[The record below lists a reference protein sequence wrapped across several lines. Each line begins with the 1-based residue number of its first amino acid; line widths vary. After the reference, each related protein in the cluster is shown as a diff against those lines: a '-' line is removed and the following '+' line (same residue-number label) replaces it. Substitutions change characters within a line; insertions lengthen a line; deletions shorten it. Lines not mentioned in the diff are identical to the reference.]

1 MSQKLKLT
9 SAAALVATSIAAPAA
24 AELRYE
30 NGNGGWVQ
38 LYGQFNPAITSVDDG
53 QQSETNVTDSSI
65 SNSRIGVRGGQ
76 EFGANTF
83 TFRFETGLSLPG
95 SADIDQFGRNTSGWS
110 REDIRHIDFA
120 LSGNYGKFSAGQGS
134 MASDGA
140 AGVDLSYVGTV
151 LNSATTD
158 YNDSFLFRD
167 TAGALSGPTVGDTV
181 SDLDGP
187 RRTRLRY
194 DTPEFN
200 GFSAAI
206 AYGQNTLSR
215 TDDDDYYDIALN
227 YANDFGAAEFQATIA
242 HLVRDRANGA
252 KRSDTVGSASVK
264 LQNGLS
270 FTMAAGNRSDDAA
283 GATDPSYVYGK
294 IAYEQDWFSIGTTGI
309 GIHYKDGSDFDTN
322 GSKTKVIG
330 IGVAQRVDPINA
342 DVYFGYQQH
351 EHDAVAANYQDN
363 TSMILGARWK
373 F

>member
-9 SAAALVATSIAAPAA
+9 SAVALVSASIAVPAA

-30 NGNGGWVQ
+30 NGSGGWVR
-38 LYGQFNPAITSVDDG
+38 LYGQFNPAVTSVDDG
-53 QQSETNVTDSSI
+53 QQRETNVTDSSI
-65 SNSRIGVRGGQ
+65 SSSRIGVRGGQ

-83 TFRFETGLSLPG
+83 LFRFETSLNLPG
-95 SADIDQFGRNTSGWS
+95 SADINQNGRNTSGWS
-110 REDIRHIDFA
+110 RENIRYVDFA
-120 LSGNYGKFSAGQGS
+120 LRGTYGTFSAGQGS

-140 AGVDLSYVGTV
+140 AGNDLSYVGVV

-158 YNDSFLFRD
+158 VNGSFIFRD
-167 TAGALSGPTVGDTV
+167 IAGALSGPTVGDTI

-187 RRTRLRY
+187 RRARLRY

-200 GFSAAI
+200 GFSAAV
-206 AYGQNTLSR
+206 AYGKNVLSS

-227 YANDFGAAEFQATIA
+227 YSQDFGGTEFQAGIA
-242 HLVRDRANGA
+242 HLIRDRANGS
-252 KRSDTVGSASVK
+252 KRADTVGSASVK

-270 FTMAAGNRSDDAA
+270 FTMAAGKRSDDAA
-283 GATDPSYVYGK
+283 GATDPNYVYGK

-309 GIHYKDGSDFDTN
+309 GVHYQDGGDFDSS
-322 GSKTKVIG
+322 GSKSKVIG
-330 IGVAQRVDPINA
+330 IGIAQRIDPINA
-342 DVYFGYQQH
+342 DAYFGYQQH
-351 EHDAVAANYQDN
+351 EFDSVVANYQDN

>member
-9 SAAALVATSIAAPAA
+9 SAVALVATGIAAPAA

-30 NGNGGWVQ
+30 NASGGWVQ

-53 QQSETNVTDSSI
+53 QQTETNVTDNESS
-65 SNSRIGVRGGQ
+65 NTRIGLRGGQ
-76 EFGANTF
+76 DFGAQTF
-83 TFRFETGLSLPG
+83 TFRFETSLGLPS
-95 SADIDQFGRNTSGWS
+95 SASIDQTGRNTSGWS
-110 REDIRHIDFA
+110 RENIRHIDFA
-120 LSGNYGKFSAGQGS
+120 LAGSYGKFSLGQGS
-134 MASDGA
+134 TAGDGA
-140 AGVDLSYVGTV
+140 AEADLSYVGTV

-167 TAGALSGPTVGDTV
+167 GAGVLSGPTVGSTV
-181 SDLDGP
+181 GNFDGS
-187 RRTRLRY
+187 RRTRVRY

-200 GFSAAI
+200 GFSGAVS
-206 AYGQNTLSR
+206 YGENLLSR
-215 TDDDDYYDIALN
+215 TDDDTYYDVAVN
-227 YANDFGAAEFQATIA
+227 YAKSFNGVEVEAKLAY
-242 HLVRDRANGA
+242 LVRDRAAGA

-270 FTMAAGNRSDDAA
+270 FTMAAGTRSDDAA
-283 GATDPSYVYGK
+283 GATDPNYVYGK

-309 GIHYKDGSDFDTN
+309 GVHYKDGSDFDSN
-322 GSKTKVIG
+322 GSKSKVIA

-351 EHDAVAANYQDN
+351 EFASATTSFQDN